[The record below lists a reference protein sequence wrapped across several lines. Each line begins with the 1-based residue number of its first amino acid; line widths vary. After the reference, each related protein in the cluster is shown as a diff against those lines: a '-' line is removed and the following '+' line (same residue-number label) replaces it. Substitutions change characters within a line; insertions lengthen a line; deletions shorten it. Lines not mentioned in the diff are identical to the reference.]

1 MAQLTG
7 GSFKR
12 ISPEDIK
19 VRRSALNQLVDVI
32 QEDVSGSTT
41 RRAYQVFVTGGVG
54 PGVTSSLY
62 QTVYDQDF
70 TLQTSNPIFD
80 MTVGLY
86 ESGSTVTATST
97 GIDSAG
103 KLLFPSQSLMMREK
117 VDIYKQYAKVL
128 LGDAESSFS
137 SPFGDA
143 NAANRIDEALF
154 VSFKRL
160 FARDKIKKETFA
172 MRFYETGSMTMHEKN
187 AFSDRETLAETST
200 SGSMIFTDIGAATN
214 TQRTF
219 GGDVAAIVSA
229 TDTSRKVGLLFYDHG
244 TCVFDLAKII
254 SGTQH
259 VYGTIDAMNAGIAT
273 TNKPVGT
280 MMIGGGI
287 GNFAK
292 SGGSFTAGLNN
303 GSTDGSDATKS
314 RFRAKYI
321 PDLMVSASIDQILDH
336 FATCRFQSGTLTAM
350 TFQNVTTINSTL
362 IFCRAT
368 ADEFNYSTNP
378 TFTNASGRIRVV
390 DQGQEDTQR
399 SFTFPTTVGLHDE
412 FGNLLAVAKL
422 SRPIEKNDERDVTFR
437 VRLDF

>member
-70 TLQTSNPIFD
+70 TLQTANPIFD

-86 ESGSTVTATST
+86 ESGSTVTQTST

-143 NAANRIDEALF
+143 SDSNRIDEALF

-172 MRFYETGSMTMHEKN
+172 MRFYETGSMTMHETN
-187 AFSDRETLAETST
+187 GFSDRETLAETST

-244 TCVFDLAKII
+244 TCVFDISKII

-259 VYGTIDAMNAGIAT
+259 VYGTIDAMNAGT
-273 TNKPVGT
+273 GKSGKPVGT

-287 GNFAK
+287 GNFAS
-292 SGGSFTAGLNN
+292 SGGSFSNTDNN
-303 GSTDGSDATKS
+303 GSTDGAPVSKS
-314 RFRAKYI
+314 RFRAKYV